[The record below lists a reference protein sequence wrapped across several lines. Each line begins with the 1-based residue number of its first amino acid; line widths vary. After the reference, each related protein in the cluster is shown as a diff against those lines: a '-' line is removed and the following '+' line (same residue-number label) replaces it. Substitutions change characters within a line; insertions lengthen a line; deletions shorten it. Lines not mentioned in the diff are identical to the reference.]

1 MQLFFRKARST
12 VFFAAFFLKRKRVL
26 LKRILLKRILL
37 KRVLLKRVLLCVC
50 YAGEVKESG
59 FAAIETG
66 SSADKAFGEEEIYS
80 DRARF
85 IDGN

>member
-1 MQLFFRKARST
+1 MQLFFRKARFT
-12 VFFAAFFLKRKRVL
+12 VFFAAFFLKRKRV
-26 LKRILLKRILL
+26 LLKRILL